1 MAATTPPYDFDLIT
15 IGGGSGGVRASRFAA
30 STYGVR
36 TAVVENLRIGGTCV
50 MRGCVPKKLLVL
62 GAHFGEDFEDAR
74 AYGWDAGEPAFDWRH
89 LIANK
94 NKELDRLE
102 GVYHRLLRDAGVAE
116 LTGTGRIVDPHTVEV
131 AGPDGTRA
139 YTAKHI
145 LIATGGWPSLPKI
158 PGIEHAIT
166 SNEALDLPDLP
177 TSIAI
182 VGGGYIA
189 VEFAGIFNGLGV
201 ATHIIIRG
209 ENVLRGFDPAVRD
222 TLHDEMTKKGVTIH
236 QETQVKSIEKTA
248 NGFSLR
254 LDDDEILDVGC
265 VMYATGRAPNTKG
278 IGLAEAG
285 VALAANGAVK
295 VDDYFKTSVDSIHA
309 IGDVIDRVQL
319 TPVALA
325 EGMAVAHTLFGGRPT
340 KVDYANIPT
349 AVFSTPPVGT
359 VGLTEEEAR
368 KTHDVDIY
376 QAHFRPMKFTLSGRN
391 EYTMMKMIVDRKTDR
406 VLGCHMV
413 GQDAPE
419 MTQALG
425 IALKAG
431 ATKAHFDATIGIHP
445 TAAEEW
451 VTMRTPVRPKAQAAE

>member
-1 MAATTPPYDFDLIT
+1 MPQYDYDLIT

-30 STYGVR
+30 ATYGVK

-50 MRGCVPKKLLVL
+50 MRGCVPKKLLVYA
-62 GAHFGEDFEDAR
+62 GHFAEDFEDA
-74 AYGWDAGEPAFDWRH
+74 AGYGWDVGAPSFDWPR

-102 GVYHRLLRDAGVAE
+102 GVYHRLLRDAGVDE
-116 LTGTGRIVDPHTVEV
+116 LTGTGRVIDPHTVEI
-131 AGPDGTRA
+131 AGPDGTRTC
-139 YTAKHI
+139 TAKYI
-145 LIATGGWPSLPKI
+145 LIATGGWPSLPNV

-166 SNEALDLPDLP
+166 SNEALDLDRLP
-177 TSIAI
+177 GSIAI

-189 VEFAGIFNGLGV
+189 VEFAGIFNGLG
-201 ATHIIIRG
+201 AETHVIIRA
-209 ENVLRGFDPAVRD
+209 ENILRGFDPAVRD
-222 TLHDEMTKKGVTIH
+222 TLHEEMVKKGVAIH
-236 QETQVKSIEKTA
+236 QETTVQSIEKTA
-248 NGFSLR
+248 SGYSLR
-254 LDDDEILDVGC
+254 LNDDEILEVDA
-265 VMYATGRAPNTKG
+265 VMYATGRAPNTKDL
-278 IGLAEAG
+278 GLAEAG
-285 VALAANGAVK
+285 VALTAKGAIK
-295 VDDYFKTSVDSIHA
+295 VDDHFKTSVDSIYA
-309 IGDVIDRVQL
+309 LGDVIDRVQL

-340 KVDYANIPT
+340 TVDYANIPT

-359 VGLTEEEAR
+359 VGLTEDEAR
-368 KTHDVDIY
+368 RNHDVVIF
-376 QAHFRPMKFTLSGRN
+376 QSHFRPMKYTLSGRD
-391 EYTMMKMIVDRKTDR
+391 ERTMMKMIVDRKTDR

-413 GQDAPE
+413 GLDAAE

-451 VTMRTPVRPKAQAAE
+451 VTMRTPLREAEAAE